1 MLNGCGGD
9 NRSVE
14 LVQRRIGRST
24 SQLRHSKGSIVISLI
39 ILLAAVS
46 AVAIVSSFVVIAR
59 DGYRRQPRETFAL
72 TV

>member
-1 MLNGCGGD
+1 MLNGCGVH
-9 NRSVE
+9 NRTVE

-72 TV
+72 TA

>member
-1 MLNGCGGD
+1 MLNSCGVH
-9 NRSVE
+9 NRNVE

-39 ILLAAVS
+39 IVLGAVS
-46 AVAIVSSFVVIAR
+46 AVAIVSSFVVTAR